1 MPYLVCCPN
10 TTLQVLLS
18 IERICS
24 VDNDETFV
32 ASRAEKVVF
41 ILSSRKVLSMKTA
54 NDGIY
59 GRLRRLPLS
68 PFISGDLA
76 NMQVTLI
83 ITQPN
88 HRRLLRT
95 PSSINF
101 LLDLLF
107 TFLTFDIVC
116 WSIRRCHHL
125 ITVQYPESGTISEST
140 TGSNRKVS
148 RDVPD
153 NRSCRQ

>member
-1 MPYLVCCPN
+1 MRLVQQAPSHLGDSPDTN
-10 TTLQVLLS
+10 A
-18 IERICS
+18 CS
-24 VDNDETFV
+24 CSCADTY
-32 ASRAEKVVF
+32 
-41 ILSSRKVLSMKTA
+41 TA
-54 NDGIY
+54 
-59 GRLRRLPLS
+59 
-68 PFISGDLA
+68 SGDLA